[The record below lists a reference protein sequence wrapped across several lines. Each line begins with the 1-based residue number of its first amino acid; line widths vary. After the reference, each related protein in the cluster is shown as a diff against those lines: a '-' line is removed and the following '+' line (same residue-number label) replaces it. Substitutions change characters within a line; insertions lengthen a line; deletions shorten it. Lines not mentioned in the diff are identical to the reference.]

1 MWSRLYVRTY
11 LVSHVLFGPSVLGAI
26 FSTQVHIEV
35 QVMPQVVIVE
45 YVLFKV
51 VSLSLKHIALNAA
64 NEATVLVIFVE
75 HLILG
80 S

>member
-1 MWSRLYVRTY
+1 
-11 LVSHVLFGPSVLGAI
+11 
-26 FSTQVHIEV
+26 
-35 QVMPQVVIVE
+35 MPQVVIVE